1 MPFLACAALVAAS
14 LAVQGGQVRWVH
26 DPQFQAERWLP
37 QSVALGDHG
46 AAAMAGA
53 AVDDA
58 SFNCYSA
65 GSATPAFSTRRDTV
79 LRHYVAIA
87 EEAPLAAVLVVQP
100 QAGTTRTEAVVEA
113 YLDHGDGT
121 PAWTVTLP
129 ASIYWGGG
137 GIAVDRAG
145 STIVAF
151 WTSSTRLVDTTHIRA
166 WRADGSLI
174 SKGTTSDWSA
184 FSSSL
189 RLSADGTRALL
200 ALGGGAVVWDVVNG
214 VEEARFHQASIFDSI
229 ALSANGQ
236 RLAVATW
243 LGGTEVFEVHERDAS
258 GAWNM
263 LVRIDPAPERPAGVA
278 LDADGDRLAWQTFT
292 NAGDRFQVGLHD
304 VAADLPLWEVD
315 HHYPGS
321 TARCDPAGIDI
332 DDAGETIG
340 SINWG
345 DDAETLP
352 EIHLYDGAGNLLIA
366 VDATGSATAIDV
378 AADGELA
385 IASNKATHATTFGAG
400 GEVRLIE
407 TRRQE
412 FHVLG
417 RTGLDDTLDFAIDA
431 AVPGEL
437 CFLPAS
443 LGLVG
448 SGDDALRVDFAQ
460 LYALFGPFV
469 VPAGGLAFQEQIPN
483 DPALAGLQV
492 HLQAI
497 RLGIVPG
504 LRITNKVSVRVLG

>member
-14 LAVQGGQVRWVH
+14 LAVQGGQVRWIH

-58 SFNCYSA
+58 SFHCYSA

-87 EEAPLAAVLVVQP
+87 EEAPLAAVLAVQP
-100 QAGTTRTEAVVEA
+100 KTGSTRIEAVVEA

-129 ASIYWGGG
+129 SSLYWGGG
-137 GIAVDRAG
+137 GVAVDRAG
-145 STIVAF
+145 DTIVAF
-151 WTSSTRLVDTTHIRA
+151 WTAATRTSNTTHIRA
-166 WRADGSLI
+166 WRPDGTLI
-174 SKGTTSDWSA
+174 AAGTTSDSTS
-184 FSSSL
+184 FSSRV

-200 ALGGGAVVWDVVNG
+200 SVGGAAVVWDVVNG
-214 VEEARFHQASIFDSI
+214 VEEARFYQASIFDSM
-229 ALSANGQ
+229 ALSADGQ
-236 RLAVATW
+236 RVAVATW

-258 GAWNM
+258 GAWNL
-263 LVRIDPAPERPAGVA
+263 LVRIDPAPERPAAVA
-278 LDADGDRLAWQTFT
+278 LDADGDRLAWQVFN
-292 NAGDRFQVGLHD
+292 NAGDRFMVGLHD
-304 VAADLPLWEVD
+304 VDADLPLWEVD
-315 HHYPGS
+315 HYYPGS

-340 SINWG
+340 SVNWG

-352 EIHLYDGAGNLLIA
+352 EVHLYDGAGNLLIA
-366 VDATGSATAIDV
+366 VDTTGSATDIDV
-378 AADGELA
+378 SADGALA

-400 GEVRLIE
+400 GQVTLIE
-407 TRRQE
+407 TRKQE

-417 RTGLDDTLDFAIDA
+417 RAGLDDTLDFTIDA

-483 DPALAGLQV
+483 DPALAGVQV

-497 RLGIVPG
+497 RMGIAPG
-504 LRITNKVSVRVLG
+504 LRFTNKVSVRVIG